1 MATTTKETTTM
12 NTIKDGTIK
21 GIKLTI
27 GDYVTFGDGD
37 VHHIR
42 GNGNLPQ
49 LYYDAEMTAEYQE
62 AERIYRT
69 AERVLTV
76 ESMEIVI

>member
-1 MATTTKETTTM
+1 MATRTKKENEM
-12 NTIKDGTIK
+12 NIKDGTTK

-62 AERIYRT
+62 AARALQDIEQAQFDASIY
-69 AERVLTV
+69 AQ
-76 ESMEIVI
+76 